1 MTDLNEIRFF
11 VLVAQSRS
19 FTQTAKRLSV
29 PKSSVSRGLARL
41 EERLGVRLI
50 ERTTRRVL
58 LTEIGRVYLT
68 HCQRVMEEAEQADLA
83 VGAMQA
89 KPKGKLRI
97 GAPVAFAR
105 FVLGPLMNEFL
116 AMYPELRVHIE
127 LLSGNVL
134 SGSDRNL
141 AESLDLLVI
150 AGPLEDSAW
159 LVKPLMRVRL
169 GVYASPA
176 FLKRHKRPESPSEL
190 RQFPCIVTSC
200 GPQGEAEDFALWR
213 LRRNSEVREISVDA
227 RVSVPDP
234 SVHRQLALAG
244 AGVAMLGQA
253 EVVTDLKQH
262 RLVRLLPDWEP
273 EPIELHAL
281 YPSRL
286 SASPKVRALLGFLR
300 ERCDDAYQLEGR
312 IPN

>member
-1 MTDLNEIRFF
+1 
-11 VLVAQSRS
+11 
-19 FTQTAKRLSV
+19 
-29 PKSSVSRGLARL
+29 
-41 EERLGVRLI
+41 
-50 ERTTRRVL
+50 
-58 LTEIGRVYLT
+58 
-68 HCQRVMEEAEQADLA
+68 
-83 VGAMQA
+83 
-89 KPKGKLRI
+89 
-97 GAPVAFAR
+97 
-105 FVLGPLMNEFL
+105 
-116 AMYPELRVHIE
+116 
-127 LLSGNVL
+127 
-134 SGSDRNL
+134 
-141 AESLDLLVI
+141 
-150 AGPLEDSAW
+150 
-159 LVKPLMRVRL
+159 MRVRL

-234 SVHRQLALAG
+234 SGHRQLALAG

-300 ERCDDAYQLEGR
+300 ERCDDAYQLEG
-312 IPN
+312 